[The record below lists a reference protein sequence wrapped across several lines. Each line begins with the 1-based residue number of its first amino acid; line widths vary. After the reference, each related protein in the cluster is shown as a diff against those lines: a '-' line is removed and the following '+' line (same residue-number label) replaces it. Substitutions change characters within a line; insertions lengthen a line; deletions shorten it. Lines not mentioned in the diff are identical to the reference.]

1 MVSSGKKNYKYFIGS
16 KDDDPKIKPLR
27 IVLLKTSAY
36 VKSYAGKTKWI
47 YFFIEDD
54 ELLQRFNIIWNLV
67 RNNIKKNLIENP
79 STRKFLITRKRS
91 YHDVTD
97 FHDKEV
103 HKVDSNYICLA
114 VIIFGSLI
122 KKDDL

>member
-1 MVSSGKKNYKYFIGS
+1 MVSSGKKNYKYFIGY
-16 KDDDPKIKPLR
+16 KGDDPKIKPLR

-114 VIIFGSLI
+114 VILFGSLI